1 MAAYIIAQIRVTD
14 PGRYA
19 EYRAGVPAAVEKYG
33 GRFLVRGS
41 DVDVLEGKHDGRRVV
56 VLEFPT
62 MAKLRAFW
70 DSPEYADLR
79 TLRQSA
85 SDGDLWAVEGA

>member
-1 MAAYIIAQIRVTD
+1 MPAYIIAQVRVND
-14 PGRYA
+14 PARYA

-33 GRFLVRGS
+33 GRFLVRGPA
-41 DVDVLEGKHDGRRVV
+41 VEVLEGEHDGRRVV

-70 DSPEYADLR
+70 DSPEYSGLR

-85 SDGDLWAVEGA
+85 SEGDLWAVEGA